1 MLVGGEGTRLRPLTW
16 RTPKSLVPVL
26 NRPFLEHAFAHLT
39 RHGIDE
45 VVLAVARNDLAERI
59 RQVAGDGSA
68 YGLRLHY
75 SVEDEALGSAGAFK
89 LAEHFIKDETFVG
102 LNGDILTD
110 LDLSAMIE
118 QHSALNSTVTIS
130 LLQVEDPSA
139 FGVVAMDDD
148 ARITRFVEKPKREDA
163 PSNWINAGAW
173 IIERRALDRVPP
185 HTFVMVEHTLF
196 PELIE
201 AGEPV
206 HGFKSD
212 PFWVDIGV
220 PERYLSLNLS
230 MARRSAG
237 EGDTVVT
244 GAGTAFG
251 AGSKTAGTV
260 VTGERCI
267 IGDGATIRDSL
278 LWDDVKVGDRARIEG
293 SILATGSSVCAGA
306 VLVDAVIGH
315 EAQVLEPNPPNGL
328 KLGPEERW
336 PA

>member
-16 RTPKSLVPVL
+16 RTPKSLVPIL
-26 NRPFLEHAFAHLT
+26 NRPFLEHALGHLR

-68 YGLRLHY
+68 YGVRLHY
-75 SVEDEALGSAGAFK
+75 SVEDQALGSAGAFK
-89 LAEHFIKDETFVG
+89 LAEHFVKDATFVG

-118 QHSALNSTVTIS
+118 QHRARGSAVTIS

-139 FGVVAMDDD
+139 FGVVAMDADG
-148 ARITRFVEKPKREDA
+148 RITRFVEKPRREEA

-173 IIERRALDRVPP
+173 IIERRALDLVPP

-196 PELIE
+196 PQLIE

-220 PERYLSLNLS
+220 PERYLDLNLS
-230 MARRSAG
+230 LARREAG
-237 EGDTVVT
+237 SEDALVT
-244 GAGTAFG
+244 GAGTAIG
-251 AGSKTAGTV
+251 EGVTTSGTV
-260 VTGERCI
+260 ITGERCI
-267 IGDGATIRDSL
+267 VGDGATLLDTL
-278 LWDDVKVGDRARIEG
+278 LWDEVTIGERARVER
-293 SILATGSSVCAGA
+293 SILATGARVCAGA
-306 VLVDAVIGH
+306 VLVDAVLGH
-315 EAQVLEPNPPNGL
+315 EAEVLEPGAPPGL
-328 KLGPEERW
+328 RLGPEERW